1 MTELKTDIISRQQ
14 IEEALSYDEYIT
26 LIEELLS
33 VGKTTGE
40 NHSESMLHYTKMN
53 AHRMKRLDKQIQLDD
68 ALIEKISELD
78 RNLIWLV
85 LTEAWCG
92 DAAQLIP
99 LMNRIANES
108 PFITLKLLMRDENLD
123 IMDQFLTNDR
133 SRSIPKLICLEAD
146 SLEVIGD
153 WGSRPK
159 DADLLFDELRSDEE
173 LTYPV
178 ITERLQKWY
187 ADDRTRSAQQ
197 ELLQLINQWV

>member
-14 IEEALSYDEYIT
+14 IDEALSYDEYIK

-40 NHSESMLHYTKMN
+40 NHSESMLHYTKMS

-108 PFITLKLLMRDENLD
+108 PYITLKLLMRDENLD

-146 SLEVIGD
+146 ALEVIGD
-153 WGSRPK
+153 WGPRPK
-159 DADLLFDELRSDEE
+159 DSQTLFDELRSDGE

-178 ITERLQKWY
+178 IAERLQKWY
-187 ADDRTRSAQQ
+187 ADDRTSSAQQ
-197 ELLQLINQWV
+197 ELLQLINQWA